1 MRLEGIGYGI
11 VNAGYMRGFLI
22 SNILKMGSN
31 LSGEEDGGCNFGR
44 VWPQPFR

>member
-1 MRLEGIGYGI
+1 MPLEGIGYGI
-11 VNAGYMRGFLI
+11 VDAGYMRVDFDLKYFL
-22 SNILKMGSN
+22 NGLK